1 MRYGNT
7 QELTSVKREVASIVN
22 GVKYYAIVLRRG
34 VEKMFVENGGLE
46 NEDNDFV
53 IKLIADALR
62 ANSPKRWLFS

>member
-1 MRYGNT
+1 MRYGKT
-7 QELTSVKREVASIVN
+7 EELTSVKREVASIVN

-34 VEKMFVENGGLE
+34 VEKIFVENGGLE

>member
-1 MRYGNT
+1 
-7 QELTSVKREVASIVN
+7 
-22 GVKYYAIVLRRG
+22 VKYYAIVLRRG